1 MVVELTLAAA
11 GVIDLLW
18 LWLWLW
24 LWDNRV
30 LRKGISI
37 RVLEEEIVRALLE
50 SKVWLDWSYKGLE
63 ELEGP
68 ESGRLQQA

>member
-18 LWLWLW
+18 LWLG
-24 LWDNRV
+24 DNRV

-37 RVLEEEIVRALLE
+37 RVLEEEIVRALLQ

-63 ELEGP
+63 ELENVGVL
-68 ESGRLQQA
+68 ESEVWI